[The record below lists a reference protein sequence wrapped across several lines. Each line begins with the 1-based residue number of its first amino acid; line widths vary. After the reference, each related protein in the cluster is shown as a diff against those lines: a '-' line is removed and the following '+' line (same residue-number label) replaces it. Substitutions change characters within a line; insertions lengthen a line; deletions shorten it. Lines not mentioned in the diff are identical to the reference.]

1 MQRSTMKTWFLV
13 HKWTS
18 LVCTLFLLL
27 LCLTGLPLIFY
38 EEINHLTGAEP
49 EVSAPQPGAKPI
61 NLDVLVAQALA
72 QYPGDV
78 PLFLGWG
85 DHAPTVYVN
94 TGAQPDTPPPQ
105 MHTVVMHAYTG
116 EVLPVPQF
124 NEGVMY
130 FILRLHTDL
139 FVGLPGTLFLGAM
152 ALLFAAAIVSGFV
165 IYGPFMRKLEFG
177 TVRTGRSSRLKW
189 LDLHNLLGVVTLGWA
204 LVVGLTGAINTL
216 ASPLQAAW
224 QKNELAEFT
233 AAYHARPTPARPFA
247 SIDKAVADARAAA
260 PGMTPAYVSYPGT
273 GYSGEHHYGVF
284 VHGATPLGE
293 RLYRPVLVDVATGAV
308 TATPELPWHL
318 KALLLSQPLH
328 FGDYGG
334 LPLKIIWALLD
345 LVTIVVLGSG
355 LYLWLARGR
364 ASADVRVAEIQSG
377 GLPIA
382 ARDIP

>member
-1 MQRSTMKTWFLV
+1 MQRATTKTWFLV

-49 EVSAPQPGAKPI
+49 EVSAPQLGAKPV

-72 QYPGDV
+72 QHPGDV
-78 PLFLGWG
+78 PLFLGWD

-94 TGAQPDTPPPQ
+94 TGARSDTPPPQ
-105 MHTVVMHAYTG
+105 MHTVVMDAYSG
-116 EVLPVPQF
+116 QVLPVQQF

-130 FILRLHTDL
+130 FIVRLHTDL
-139 FVGLPGTLFLGAM
+139 FAGLPGTLFLGAM
-152 ALLFAAAIVSGFV
+152 ALLFAAAIISGFV

-177 TVRTGRSSRLKW
+177 TVRTNRSSRLKW

-216 ASPLQAAW
+216 ATPLQAAW
-224 QKNELAEFT
+224 QKNELAQFT
-233 AAYHARPTPARPFA
+233 AAYQGKVKPTAPFA
-247 SIDKAVADARAAA
+247 SIDQAVADARAAA
-260 PGMTPAYVSYPGT
+260 PGMKPAYVSYPGT

-284 VHGATPLGE
+284 VHGETPLGE
-293 RLYRPVLVDVATGAV
+293 RIYRPVLIDAATGAL
-308 TATPELPWHL
+308 TATPDLPWHL

-334 LPLKIIWALLD
+334 LPLKIIWAILD
-345 LVTIVVLGSG
+345 LLTILVLGSG
-355 LYLWLARGR
+355 LYLWLARSR
-364 ASADVRVAEIQSG
+364 ASADVRVTEIEQG
-377 GLPIA
+377 GLPQA
-382 ARDIP
+382 ARETA

>member
-1 MQRSTMKTWFLV
+1 MQRATMKSWFLV

-38 EEINHLTGAEP
+38 EEINHLSGAEP

-78 PLFLGWG
+78 PLFLGWD

-94 TGAQPDTPPPQ
+94 TGARPDTPPPQ
-105 MHTVVMHAYTG
+105 MHTVVMDAYTG
-116 EVLPVPQF
+116 QVLPAPQF

-130 FILRLHTDL
+130 FLVRLHTDL
-139 FVGLPGTLFLGAM
+139 FVGLPGTLFLGVM
-152 ALLFAAAIVSGFV
+152 ALLFAVAIISGFV

-177 TVRTGRSSRLKW
+177 TVRTNRSSRLRW

-216 ASPLQAAW
+216 ATPLQAAW
-224 QKNELAEFT
+224 QKNELAQLT
-233 AAYHARPTPARPFA
+233 APYQGQPGPTAPFA
-247 SIDKAVADARAAA
+247 SIDQAVADARAAA

-273 GYSGEHHYGVF
+273 GYSGEHHYGVY
-284 VHGATPLGE
+284 VHGETPLGE
-293 RLYRPVLVDVATGAV
+293 RLYRPVLVDAATGAL
-308 TATPELPWHL
+308 TATPDLPWHL

-355 LYLWLARGR
+355 LYLWLARSR
-364 ASADVRVAEIQSG
+364 ASADVRVAEIQGG
-377 GLPIA
+377 GLPLA
-382 ARDIP
+382 AREIP

>member
-1 MQRSTMKTWFLV
+1 MQRATMKTWFLV

-27 LCLTGLPLIFY
+27 LFVTGLPLIFY

-49 EVSAPQPGAKPI
+49 EVSAPAPGAKPV

-78 PLFLGWG
+78 PLFLGWD

-94 TGAQPDTPPPQ
+94 TGARPDTPPPE

-130 FILRLHTDL
+130 FLVRLHTDL
-139 FVGLPGTLFLGAM
+139 FIGLPATLFMGAM
-152 ALLFAAAIVSGFV
+152 TLLFAAAIVSGFV

-177 TVRTGRSSRLKW
+177 TVRTSRSARLKW

-216 ASPLQAAW
+216 ATPLQQAW

-233 AAYHARPTPARPFA
+233 APYQGKPMPTAPFA

-273 GYSGEHHYGVF
+273 GYSGDHHYGVY

-293 RLYRPVLVDVATGAV
+293 RLYRPVLVDAARGAL
-308 TATPELPWHL
+308 TATPDLPWHL

-355 LYLWLARGR
+355 LYLWLARSR
-364 ASADVRVAEIQSG
+364 ASADVRVAEIQGG
-377 GLPIA
+377 GLPLA
-382 ARDIP
+382 ARETP